1 MSVSLYGSGQT
12 ILQVQQTILST
23 AFTAS
28 TFGSYIAIT
37 GLSVSITPQSTTS
50 KILVMASITG
60 SDTNNYPLLFHIYKN
75 GSVITPTGPTTSYTP
90 NNCYA
95 MLGGGTGSNAGF
107 TGTIHFQ
114 YIDSPSSTSSLTYQI
129 YVAKPS
135 GTSNAIYI
143 NPVSLSGTS
152 AAGGSSSI
160 TVLEISGS

>member
-12 ILQVQQTILST
+12 ILQVQQTVLST
-23 AFTAS
+23 TFSSS
-28 TFGSYIAIT
+28 TFGSYIALT

-50 KILVMASITG
+50 KILVMTSITG
-60 SDTNNYPLLFHIYKN
+60 SDDNNYPLMFHIYRN
-75 GSVITPTGPTTSYTP
+75 GSLITPTGPTTSFTP

-95 MLGGGTGSNAGF
+95 MLSGGTASNSGF
-107 TGTIHFQ
+107 TGTVHFQ

-143 NPVSLSGTS
+143 NPVSLSGTT
-152 AAGGSSSI
+152 AVGGSSSI